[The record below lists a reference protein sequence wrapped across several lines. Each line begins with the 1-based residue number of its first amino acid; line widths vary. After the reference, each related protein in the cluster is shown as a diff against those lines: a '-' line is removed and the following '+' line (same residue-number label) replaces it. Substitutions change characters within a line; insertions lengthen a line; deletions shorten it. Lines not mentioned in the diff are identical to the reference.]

1 MKIRVLLGV
10 LLLSLSATAACSNS
24 CEELAE
30 KTCIE
35 TGDNS
40 EECLKVRQRAGEA
53 SASIKEACDRAL
65 ELVESME
72 KQGN

>member
-10 LLLSLSATAACSNS
+10 LLLSFSATAACSNS

-35 TGDNS
+35 TGENS
-40 EECLKVRQRAGEA
+40 DECGKARQRAGDV
-53 SASIKEACDRAL
+53 SASIKESCDRAL